1 MEEILLRCLQASC
14 KCQHITI
21 YGVSAWGPCVGVHR
35 TMPLSDIDKHTMGEG
50 KHDSVETGLT
60 SQAATA

>member
-1 MEEILLRCLQASC
+1 MEEILLRCLQPSC
-14 KCQHITI
+14 KCQHVTI
-21 YGVSAWGPCVGVHR
+21 WCEWGPCVGVHR

-50 KHDSVETGLT
+50 KHAVETGLT